1 MVNDGLWYRHTI
13 SEHLRAYGFLPMLD
27 TGDWRGS
34 DMEEAFRP
42 VPIAH
47 LTEHETTVLWS
58 SKTYIMQSESED
70 AHGSDV
76 VWVLLCVVGIMFARQ
91 LKRRNERP
99 RLPKIRQRTEGRYIS
114 GDRSHATQVYY

>member
-1 MVNDGLWYRHTI
+1 
-13 SEHLRAYGFLPMLD
+13 
-27 TGDWRGS
+27 
-34 DMEEAFRP
+34 MEEAFRP

-47 LTEHETTVLWS
+47 LTEHEPTVLWS